1 MELLQLQLTDD
12 KLRTLGHRAVELR
25 QMSPGGQQVSALGCQ
40 VDRGSANSGQVS
52 KKAVKHN
59 ATLAEALSG
68 GPLAGHFYAAQV
80 SIPNSLPELEESSSL
95 AGELAEAWQNGT
107 RGSLDASPY
116 LYYHGGGG
124 EPGPSLYLHY
134 DAADNLVQVLDG
146 MKDFWLYDPFQA
158 AQLLYGSNREHGNAS
173 PINVES
179 PTVFEDYPYFR
190 FAVPRR
196 CRVRAGQWLY
206 VPLYWWHAVRSGP
219 GRTVSLAHF
228 AHSTKKKKGIFEKF
242 LCGYSVKSA
251 RFDCGTG

>member
-1 MELLQLQLTDD
+1 M
-12 KLRTLGHRAVELR
+12 
-25 QMSPGGQQVSALGCQ
+25 
-40 VDRGSANSGQVS
+40 
-52 KKAVKHN
+52 
-59 ATLAEALSG
+59 
-68 GPLAGHFYAAQV
+68 AGHFYAAQV
-80 SIPNSLPELEESSSL
+80 SIPKSLPELEESSSL
-95 AGELAEAWQNGT
+95 TGELAEAWQNGT

-146 MKDFWLYDPFQA
+146 MKNFWLYDPFQA

-206 VPLYWWHAVRSGP
+206 VPLCGCRIENLTYIFTVRVFGGGRRFSAHAVTLQWKTG
-219 GRTVSLAHF
+219 LA
-228 AHSTKKKKGIFEKF
+228 
-242 LCGYSVKSA
+242 SA
-251 RFDCGTG
+251 RRYSLFKAT

>member
-1 MELLQLQLTDD
+1 MPRLTDD
-12 KLRTLGHRAVELR
+12 KLRTLGHRTVELR
-25 QMSPGGQQVSALGCQ
+25 QMSQGGQVP
-40 VDRGSANSGQVS
+40 
-52 KKAVKHN
+52 KKAVKQN

-80 SIPNSLPELEESSSL
+80 SIPNSLPELGGSSSMT
-95 AGELAEAWQNGT
+95 GELAEAWQNGT

-158 AQLLYGSNREHGNAS
+158 AQLLYGSNSEHGNAS

-179 PTVFEDYPYFR
+179 PTVFEDYPFFR

-251 RFDCGTG
+251 RFDCGTR